1 MTKSTKIIIS
11 AIAATLAICICVI
24 IGVSVAN
31 NKKQENGAIT
41 VNPSSV
47 SDSSGSGD
55 STAAPLSESTTA
67 APTLAQSIVGKWMDS
82 AQMSGYEFFSNG
94 TVTVTYVN
102 LTVPVIDLPIN
113 GTANGTYSVTGNTV
127 EVKFSIYSKT
137 ISKTFEAT
145 VVPQNELT
153 LKNTKD
159 GEVSTYAYVKKDEST
174 SAAETTTP
182 PAQTISGSEIVGTWQ
197 NGDSSIKY
205 SFNSDSTVDISFSN
219 GKMSSVSSDVL
230 NGTYKGIYMTN
241 EGKLTVQFMMN
252 EKKVTQE
259 LSYSIS
265 GNTMSLTE
273 QNGETTLLVR
283 GNAVYSTSSSASDL
297 IGKWTDGANM
307 SGFNFKQSGSVDV
320 TYVNFTVPVINM
332 PINGTYSG
340 TYSVSG
346 GRVTVNFSIYGKT
359 VINSYDFSVAG
370 DTLTLKNVEDG
381 EISTY
386 RRAS

>member
-1 MTKSTKIIIS
+1 MTKSTKIIIAVIS
-11 AIAATLAICICVI
+11 ATLVVCLSVI
-24 IGVSVAN
+24 IGVSVSH
-31 NKKQENGAIT
+31 NKKKDPGTVT
-41 VNPSSV
+41 VNPSASV
-47 SDSSGSGD
+47 SGSD
-55 STAAPLSESTTA
+55 VSAASLPTESTTA
-67 APTLAQSIVGKWMDS
+67 APTLSEMLVGKWMDS
-82 AQMSGYEFFSNG
+82 AQMSGYEFFSDG

-113 GTANGTYSVTGNTV
+113 GTANGTYTVSGNTV
-127 EVKFSIYSKT
+127 TVKFSIYAKT

-145 VVPQNELT
+145 VVPGNELT

-159 GEVSTYAYVKKDEST
+159 GDVSTYAFVKKEEGTTAS
-174 SAAETTTP
+174 TTTP
-182 PAQTISGSEIVGTWQ
+182 PAQTISGGEIVGAWE
-197 NGDSSIKY
+197 NGDASIKY
-205 SFNSDSTVDISFSN
+205 GFNSDSTVDISFN
-219 GKMSSVSSDVL
+219 QGKMSSVSSGVL

-241 EGKLTVQFMMN
+241 DNKLTVQFMMN

-259 LSYSIS
+259 LTYSIS

-273 QNGETTLLVR
+273 NSGETTLLVR
-283 GNAVYSTSSSASDL
+283 GGAGYNTSSTASDL

-307 SGFNFKQSGSVDV
+307 SGFDFKQGGSVDV

-346 GRVTVNFSIYGKT
+346 GKVTVNFSIYGKT
-359 VINSYDFSVAG
+359 VIDSYEFSVAG
-370 DTLTLKNVEDG
+370 DTLTLKNAENGD
-381 EISTY
+381 ITTY

>member
-11 AIAATLAICICVI
+11 AIAATLAICLSVI
-24 IGVSVAN
+24 IGVSVAH
-31 NKKQENGAIT
+31 NKKKDPGAIT

-47 SDSSGSGD
+47 SDSNVSD
-55 STAAPLSESTTA
+55 TASTTESTTA
-67 APTLAQSIVGKWMDS
+67 APTLEQSLIGKWMDS
-82 AQMSGYEFFSNG
+82 AQMSGYEFFADG

-113 GTANGTYSVTGNTV
+113 GTANGTYTVTGSTV
-127 EVKFSIYSKT
+127 EIKFSIYSKT
-137 ISKTFEAT
+137 ISKTFAAT

-153 LKNTKD
+153 LRNIKD

-174 SAAETTTP
+174 TAASTTTP
-182 PAQTISGSEIVGTWQ
+182 PAQTISGSEIVGAWQ
-197 NGDSSIKY
+197 NGDASIKY
-205 SFNSDSTVDISFSN
+205 GFNSDSTVDISFAN
-219 GKMSSVSSDVL
+219 GKMSSVSSGIL

-241 EGKLTVQFMMN
+241 ESKLTVQFMMN

-259 LSYSIS
+259 LTYSIS

-273 QNGETTLLVR
+273 PSGETTLLVR
-283 GNAVYSTSSSASDL
+283 GGTGYSTSSSASDL

-307 SGFNFKQSGSVDV
+307 SGFNFKQGGSVDV

-359 VINSYDFSVAG
+359 VINSYEFAVAG
-370 DTLTLKNVEDG
+370 DTLTLKNVESGD
-381 EISTY
+381 ITTY

>member
-1 MTKSTKIIIS
+1 MTKSTKIIIA
-11 AIAATLAICICVI
+11 AIAATLVICLSVI

-31 NKKQENGAIT
+31 NRKKNPDIVT
-41 VNPSSV
+41 VNPSNTV
-47 SDSSGSGD
+47 SDSSSLS
-55 STAAPLSESTTA
+55 STESTTA
-67 APTLAQSIVGKWMDS
+67 APTLSESLVGKWMDS
-82 AQMSGYEFFSNG
+82 AQMSGYEFFSDG

-113 GTANGTYSVTGNTV
+113 GTANGTYTVNGNTV

-145 VVPQNELT
+145 VVPENELT
-153 LKNTKD
+153 LKNKKD
-159 GEVSTYAYVKKDEST
+159 GEVSTYSFVKKTEST
-174 SAAETTTP
+174 TAATTS
-182 PAQTISGSEIVGTWQ
+182 PAQTISGDEIVGAWQ
-197 NGDSSIKY
+197 NGDASIKY
-205 SFNSDSTVDISFSN
+205 GFNNDSTVDISFTN
-219 GKMSSVSSDVL
+219 GKMSSVSSGVL

-273 QNGETTLLVR
+273 SSGETTLLVR
-283 GNAVYSTSSSASDL
+283 GGTGYSASSSASDL

-307 SGFNFKQSGSVDV
+307 SGFEFKQGGSVDV

-359 VINSYDFSVAG
+359 IIDSYEFSVAG
-370 DTLTLKNVEDG
+370 DTLTLKNAEDG
-381 EISTY
+381 EITTY
-386 RRAS
+386 RRASR

>member
-1 MTKSTKIIIS
+1 MTKSTKIII
-11 AIAATLAICICVI
+11 AVIAATLVVCLSVV
-24 IGVSVAN
+24 IGVSIAN
-31 NKKQENGAIT
+31 KNKTPGGESSTDPNA
-41 VNPSSV
+41 SV
-47 SDSSGSGD
+47 SVSSSAE
-55 STAAPLSESTTA
+55 TTESTTA
-67 APTLAQSIVGKWMDS
+67 APTLSEMLVGKWMDS
-82 AQMSGYEFFSNG
+82 AKMSGYEFFSDG

-113 GTANGTYSVTGNTV
+113 GTANGTYTVNGNTV
-127 EVKFSIYSKT
+127 QIKFSIYAKT
-137 ISKTFEAT
+137 ISRTFEAS
-145 VVPQNELT
+145 VVPENELT

-159 GEVSTYAYVKKDEST
+159 GEVSTYSFVKKDEGT
-174 SAAETTTP
+174 TALTTTP
-182 PAQTISGSEIVGTWQ
+182 PAQTISGGEIVGVWE
-197 NGDSSIKY
+197 NGDASIKY
-205 SFNSDSTVDISFSN
+205 GFNNDSTVDISFN
-219 GKMSSVSSDVL
+219 KGKMSSVSSEVL

-273 QNGETTLLVR
+273 SSGETTLLVR
-283 GNAVYSTSSSASDL
+283 GGSGYNSSSSASDL
-297 IGKWTDGANM
+297 VGKWTDGANM
-307 SGFNFKQSGSVDV
+307 SGFNFKQGGSVDV

-332 PINGTYSG
+332 PINGTYAG

-359 VINSYDFSVAG
+359 VINSYEFSVAG
-370 DTLTLKNVEDG
+370 DTLTLKNVESGD
-381 EISTY
+381 ITTY

>member
-1 MTKSTKIIIS
+1 MTKSTKIIIAVIS
-11 AIAATLAICICVI
+11 ATLVICLSVI
-24 IGVSVAN
+24 IGVSVSH
-31 NKKQENGAIT
+31 NKKKDPGAVT
-41 VNPSSV
+41 VNPSASV
-47 SDSSGSGD
+47 SGSD
-55 STAAPLSESTTA
+55 VSTTSLPTESTTA
-67 APTLAQSIVGKWMDS
+67 APTLSEMLVGKWMDS
-82 AQMSGYEFFSNG
+82 AQMSGYEFFSDG

-113 GTANGTYSVTGNTV
+113 GTANGTYTVSGNTV
-127 EVKFSIYSKT
+127 TVKFSIYAKT

-145 VVPQNELT
+145 VVPGNELT

-159 GEVSTYAYVKKDEST
+159 GDVSTYAFVKKEEKTTAS
-174 SAAETTTP
+174 TTTP
-182 PAQTISGSEIVGTWQ
+182 PAQTISGGEIVGAWE
-197 NGDSSIKY
+197 NGDASIKY
-205 SFNSDSTVDISFSN
+205 GFNSDSTVDISFN
-219 GKMSSVSSDVL
+219 QGKMSSVSSGVL

-241 EGKLTVQFMMN
+241 DNKLTVQFMMN

-259 LSYSIS
+259 LTYSIS

-273 QNGETTLLVR
+273 NSGETTLLVR
-283 GNAVYSTSSSASDL
+283 GGAGYNTSSTASDL

-307 SGFNFKQSGSVDV
+307 SGFDFKQGGSVDV

-346 GRVTVNFSIYGKT
+346 GKVTVNFSIYGKT
-359 VINSYDFSVAG
+359 VIDSYEFSVAG
-370 DTLTLKNVEDG
+370 DTLTLKNVENGD
-381 EISTY
+381 ITTY

>member
-1 MTKSTKIIIS
+1 MTKSTKIIIA
-11 AIAATLAICICVI
+11 AIAATLVICLSVI

-31 NKKQENGAIT
+31 NRKKNPDIVT
-41 VNPSSV
+41 VNPSNTV
-47 SDSSGSGD
+47 SDSSSLS
-55 STAAPLSESTTA
+55 STESTTA
-67 APTLAQSIVGKWMDS
+67 APTLSESLVGKWMDS
-82 AQMSGYEFFSNG
+82 AQMSGYEFFSDG

-113 GTANGTYSVTGNTV
+113 GTANGTYTVNGNTV

-145 VVPQNELT
+145 VVPENELT
-153 LKNTKD
+153 LKNKKD
-159 GEVSTYAYVKKDEST
+159 GEVSTYSFVKKTEST
-174 SAAETTTP
+174 TAATTSS
-182 PAQTISGSEIVGTWQ
+182 AQTISGDEIVGAWQ
-197 NGDSSIKY
+197 NGDASIKY
-205 SFNSDSTVDISFSN
+205 GFNNDSTVDISFTN
-219 GKMSSVSSDVL
+219 GKMSSVSSGVL

-273 QNGETTLLVR
+273 SSGETTLLVR
-283 GNAVYSTSSSASDL
+283 GGTGYSASSSASDL

-307 SGFNFKQSGSVDV
+307 SGFEFKQGGSVDV

-359 VINSYDFSVAG
+359 IIDSYEFSVAG
-370 DTLTLKNVEDG
+370 DTLTLKNAEDG
-381 EISTY
+381 EITTY
-386 RRAS
+386 RRASR